1 MHYMSMSYIYNIYY
15 LYNNPYQKK
24 ALWRTFRQVCR
35 KLFSAN
41 VYNANEFAARLPQTV
56 TMQMRFATNL
66 PQPLGGG
73 VTCCGNLAANLICMI
88 TVCGNL
94 AANLICMITVCGNL
108 AANLS
113 CIINGCRKFQKTFG
127 DVLANCCD
135 VLANCFSQS
144 YG

>member
-1 MHYMSMSYIYNIYY
+1 MSYIYNIYY

-73 VTCCGNLAANLICMI
+73 VTCCGNLAANLICM
-88 TVCGNL
+88 VK
-94 AANLICMITVCGNL
+94 VCGNL